1 MATPAACD
9 VNHRFSGKRKPAISD
24 QVPRLRDETLSAA
37 VTLLTPLRYP
47 TMTARIRAGD
57 VWEPTSKMKTRHFRA
72 ENLRSISM
80 LLAAASVLLFA
91 GAEANDEKRWTAE
104 QQEIIALLENGPM
117 GIETDFEAWEDEFHD
132 DWTVWFVGQPEVRAK
147 PGHMAG
153 VRDYIGR
160 GAKVI
165 SYTAQF
171 ADIAVNGD
179 TAVARFNAIEKLQN
193 PDGSPRTV
201 NYASTDFLVKVDG
214 EWKIRT
220 TTVAHLPEEESAPE
234 PRG

>member
-1 MATPAACD
+1 MSTGMNRSGFAAMKQPKIHTYSRATPLHAI
-9 VNHRFSGKRKPAISD
+9 HRCLATG
-24 QVPRLRDETLSAA
+24 V
-37 VTLLTPLRYP
+37 
-47 TMTARIRAGD
+47 
-57 VWEPTSKMKTRHFRA
+57 
-72 ENLRSISM
+72 
-80 LLAAASVLLFA
+80 AAAAFMIA
-91 GAEANDEKRWTAE
+91 GAQANVEPRWTPE

-117 GIETDFEAWEDEFHD
+117 GIETNFEAWENEFHE

-171 ADIAVNGD
+171 ADIAIKGD

-201 NYASTDFLVKVDG
+201 NYASTDYLVRVDG
-214 EWKIRT
+214 EWKIRA
-220 TTVAHLPEEESAPE
+220 TTVAHLPQDE
-234 PRG
+234 PAR

>member
-1 MATPAACD
+1 MIRSVFAAMKQPKFHSSSRAMASRSVHKRMATG
-9 VNHRFSGKRKPAISD
+9 V
-24 QVPRLRDETLSAA
+24 
-37 VTLLTPLRYP
+37 
-47 TMTARIRAGD
+47 
-57 VWEPTSKMKTRHFRA
+57 
-72 ENLRSISM
+72 
-80 LLAAASVLLFA
+80 AAAAFMIA
-91 GAEANDEKRWTAE
+91 GAQANDEPHWTPD

-117 GIETDFEAWEDEFHD
+117 GIESNFEAWENEFHE

-171 ADIAVNGD
+171 ADIAVRGD
-179 TAVARFNAIEKLQN
+179 TAVARFNALEELQN

-201 NYASTDFLVKVDG
+201 NYASTDYLVKVDG

-220 TTVAHLPEEESAPE
+220 TTVAHLPQEETAP
-234 PRG
+234 